1 MEYSE
6 ELESLEGRNMTAQE
20 KCIIETILA
29 DIGLEPL
36 FVGDNDSD
44 SNKTPDRITKVT
56 YKKRIPK

>member
-1 MEYSE
+1 
-6 ELESLEGRNMTAQE
+6 MTTQE

-44 SNKTPDRITKVT
+44 SSKKPDRIANLT
-56 YKKRIPK
+56 

>member
-1 MEYSE
+1 
-6 ELESLEGRNMTAQE
+6 MTAQE

-44 SNKTPDRITKVT
+44 SNKAPDRIAKVT
-56 YKKRIPK
+56 NKKRIPY